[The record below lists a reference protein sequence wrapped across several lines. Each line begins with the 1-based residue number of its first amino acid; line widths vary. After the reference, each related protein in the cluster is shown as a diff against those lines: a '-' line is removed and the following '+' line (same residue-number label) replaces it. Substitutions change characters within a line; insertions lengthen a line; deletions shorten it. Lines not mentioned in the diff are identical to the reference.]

1 MLWQYS
7 FCSREHTQM
16 WMKVQKETGKQTW
29 SQRPMR
35 TRYHHSTLANF
46 LQTWS
51 SQAGGEVANCCFG
64 KLLCV
69 CFGDGGSH
77 KRYSIFGRIHIAG
90 KIIVLLVMFGNCWSI
105 VEKRLGGERA
115 GIVAACPST
124 PANICPPCPQLDTFR
139 RVMRIGRGS
148 RGVLQALWPNS
159 LAWTPTRWSPG
170 CWPSPYEGWL
180 PWSVEHH
187 SSALGPYRSQ
197 LRALPKSSDPTPRLF
212 PQKSQAV
219 QKKIL
224 QWWLLMAGSGGRLAA
239 SPGLLITE
247 PLLLPSS
254 RQLEALQL
262 RSFPVTFDFFGRCS
276 TSSQGGTINLRRV
289 VFV

>member
-1 MLWQYS
+1 
-7 FCSREHTQM
+7 
-16 WMKVQKETGKQTW
+16 
-29 SQRPMR
+29 MR

-124 PANICPPCPQLDTFR
+124 PANIYPPCPQLDTLR
-139 RVMRIGRGS
+139 RVMRIGIGS
-148 RGVLQALWPNS
+148 RGVLQALWPKS

-219 QKKIL
+219 QKKDSAVVVVDGR
-224 QWWLLMAGSGGRLAA
+224 QWRQVGGIAGSFDHGTSSFAFVAPTGGSATA
-239 SPGLLITE
+239 FI
-247 PLLLPSS
+247 S
-254 RQLEALQL
+254 RHLWFL
-262 RSFPVTFDFFGRCS
+262 RSVLHKS
-276 TSSQGGTINLRRV
+276 TRRNHKS
-289 VFV
+289 

>member
-16 WMKVQKETGKQTW
+16 WMKVQKETRKQTW

-124 PANICPPCPQLDTFR
+124 PANICPPCPQLDTLR
-139 RVMRIGRGS
+139 RVMRIGRGW

-219 QKKIL
+219 QKKRL
-224 QWWLLMAGSGGRLAA
+224 CSGGCWWQAVAA
-239 SPGLLITE
+239 GWRHRRVFW
-247 PLLLPSS
+247 S
-254 RQLEALQL
+254 RNL
-262 RSFPVTFDFFGRCS
+262 FFC
-276 TSSQGGTINLRRV
+276 LRRANWRLCNCV
-289 VFV
+289 HFPSPLISSVGAPQVHKAEP